1 MASPGTPRV
10 LSRWHSSVYVSE
22 GQAAVE
28 LFFRLNH
35 ARQTMT
41 YVRHQVSPA
50 SAPVTCCS
58 AKPPAADES
67 TAVLRQLLSASV
79 CRQSSGR
86 HFCIYTES

>member
-35 ARQTMT
+35 ARQTMD
-41 YVRHQVSPA
+41 YVRHQV
-50 SAPVTCCS
+50 APCPCS
-58 AKPPAADES
+58 GHMLPTVE
-67 TAVLRQLLSASV
+67 LLPQILPT
-79 CRQSSGR
+79 RL
-86 HFCIYTES
+86 

>member
-35 ARQTMT
+35 ARQTMD
-41 YVRHQVSPA
+41 YVRHQV
-50 SAPVTCCS
+50 APCS
-58 AKPPAADES
+58 CLGHMLPCQAGCSSVPFRQAVAMLAARLCQHLLPI
-67 TAVLRQLLSASV
+67 VLGATV
-79 CRQSSGR
+79 
-86 HFCIYTES
+86 E